1 MHNPL
6 LRHPVWRPIS
16 LGFVLLTAL
25 AGCNVGVPLRY
36 PDAITPPIAAARGE
50 SIDIVRLADT
60 RKNKQLQGTGTPVMG
75 QVVLE
80 KPNAVG
86 AWVTQAL
93 AAELIHA
100 GAHAMVVD
108 RLPRLSNSA
117 VITGAVTGLVTHY
130 YTAAISST
138 VTFTLT
144 VTKGGTTV
152 LSKQYSG
159 SATHPYF
166 GFTPSQQVGAVVAA
180 ALQNAMTQAVPD
192 IIKVIAEPG
201 PTTEGEGKR

>member
-1 MHNPL
+1 MVNPL
-6 LRHPVWRPIS
+6 RHLVS
-16 LGFVLLTAL
+16 LVGLGLVVLTAL
-25 AGCNVGVPLRY
+25 TGCNVGIPLRY
-36 PDAITPPIAAARGE
+36 PDAITPPMATAMGE
-50 SIDIVRLADT
+50 SINIVRFADA
-60 RKNKQLQGTGTPVMG
+60 RNNKQLQGTGAPVIG

-100 GAHAMVVD
+100 GAHVVVVD
-108 RLPRLSNSA
+108 QRARPSNSA
-117 VITGAVTGLVTHY
+117 VVTGAVTSLVTHY

-138 VTFTLT
+138 VTFALT

-152 LSKQYSG
+152 LSKQYTG
-159 SATHPYF
+159 SATHAFF

-180 ALQNAMTQAVPD
+180 ALQNAMTQAAPD
-192 IIKVIAEPG
+192 IITVIAEPG
-201 PTTEGEGKR
+201 PTTAGEGKR